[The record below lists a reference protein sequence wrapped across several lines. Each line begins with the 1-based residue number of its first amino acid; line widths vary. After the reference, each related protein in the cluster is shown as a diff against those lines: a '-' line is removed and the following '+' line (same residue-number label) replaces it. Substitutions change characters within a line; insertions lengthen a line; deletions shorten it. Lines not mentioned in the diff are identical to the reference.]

1 MDDAGLVDARRED
14 GVDRLGEAGEAVG
27 ADEEHVP
34 DAAVSELGQHARPEA
49 GALGL
54 LGPKAEAITFA
65 LEGDADRD
73 VDGLLAHDLL
83 VADRHLH
90 RVQVDVRV
98 PSRGTCGFAGE
109 PEFRHPTRRRRG
121 FAAAAHAATGRARLE
136 IEVEPW

>member
-54 LGPKAEAITFA
+54 LDPKAEAITFA

-98 PSRGTCGFAGE
+98 HRAERAGLQANPNFGTPHGGAAVSL
-109 PEFRHPTRRRRG
+109 PPPMPRR
-121 FAAAAHAATGRARLE
+121 AEH
-136 IEVEPW
+136 V